1 MGITPDADI
10 ILRAKNKLTSPL
22 GETMAESSQ
31 ELTFT
36 AKQKESE
43 QIRADIEAFI
53 AAGGVIQELPPA
65 QVKQIG
71 TVSVKKSTE

>member
-1 MGITPDADI
+1 
-10 ILRAKNKLTSPL
+10 
-22 GETMAESSQ
+22 MAESSQ

-65 QVKQIG
+65 QAKQIG